1 MQAVCSRRRR
11 WSTPQVLMFVGILIL
26 GNWLFIKEINN
37 RYEKENQLQLGE
49 YKLKQSSLQHQLD
62 AAKAASKIALRPGGQ
77 VRDVNANDR
86 VNNKQGGEIHTTTE
100 EQHHND
106 IVEHKNGMLPC
117 YTFSFIIKNIKN
129 VFNSIKSEI
138 IQSPF

>member
-86 VNNKQGGEIHTTTE
+86 VNNKRGGEIHTTTE

-106 IVEHKNGMLPC
+106 IVEHKNGMLPF

-138 IQSPF
+138 IQSPL